1 MRDGVSP
8 NVLMVDFF
16 TRYHRISGSV
26 DVRSRRLADQ
36 LEDRT
41 TDFIELEDAY
51 VSRVEYPGDII
62 ASQAVSVLRKETILV
77 AVVAR
82 EEDGLTTSQSYGSYL
97 GPHFQTAFLIVS
109 DFEVQGYLRLWGK
122 RHLRSVLTSGKMF
135 VTVQDGT
142 MRYSGHP
149 EVEFTGAII
158 LVNRTRV
165 EAIWQDG

>member
-1 MRDGVSP
+1 MRDSVHP
-8 NVLMVDFF
+8 TVLMVDFF
-16 TRYHRISGSV
+16 TRYHRISGGV
-26 DVRSRRLADQ
+26 DVRSRKLADQ

-41 TDFIELEDAY
+41 TDFLELEGAY
-51 VSRVEYPGDII
+51 ISRVEHPGDII
-62 ASQAVSVLRKETILV
+62 ASHTVSVLRKENVLV

-82 EEDGLTTSQSYGSYL
+82 EEDGLTSGESYGSYL

-109 DFEVQGYLRLWGK
+109 DFEVQGRLRLWGK

-158 LVNRTRV
+158 LVNRARV
-165 EAIWQDG
+165 EAIWKDG